1 MLKSDELIQE
11 LETIK
16 AKAGTLEKAEDIRA
30 SIKEIKSLKNEI
42 EKTKKEEEGEMER
55 IDEKINNGGGTIL
68 HGENEINKNNKLS
81 LLTTKNITNI
91 YKNTDNLDLGNYLRG
106 AITGKWGNATKEMN
120 EFKALSTG
128 TGTVLI
134 PQSLSAQI
142 LKAIMNKSLIYKSG
156 VPVIDLVNNNLTIAK
171 VTNTPSFGF
180 KEELAIATPSDATFE
195 GVQLKGKMIYGLM
208 KVSLEIMHSADNLT
222 EVLLQAMS
230 DSIANSIDKSMLYG
244 TGTNNDIKGIF
255 NYDTINTVEATKIDY
270 SSFIN
275 AVGKI
280 RQANGEPSI
289 MGVNA
294 TIDTSLNLLVDTL
307 GQPIEQPKVI
317 ANLNRVISN
326 NLRSNLGTGLDESE
340 GIVYDPNALI
350 IGSQV
355 QFAFEVSREA
365 GFDDGSV
372 WLRVYSLI
380 DMAVTRPEHIT
391 YITKL
396 K

>member
-1 MLKSDELIQE
+1 
-11 LETIK
+11 
-16 AKAGTLEKAEDIRA
+16 
-30 SIKEIKSLKNEI
+30 
-42 EKTKKEEEGEMER
+42 MER